1 MCLVVLAWN
10 AVRGRRLVLV
20 GNRDEMHARP
30 TAPMGWWRSPRVLAG
45 RDLSSGGTWLGID
58 TRGRFGVVTN
68 FRTAAAP
75 PSAAP
80 SRGTLIPRYLCGELT
95 PAAFL
100 EALATEADR
109 YAGFSLL
116 LADEHE
122 LGYFCNR
129 AAGPP
134 QLLPAGIYGLSN
146 GTLDAPW
153 PKLVNS
159 RAALAERLRAR
170 PPRADELLD
179 LLADRAP
186 AADADLPD
194 TGVGLAAERR
204 LSAAFILGMEYGTR
218 STSALVLGTDGDGA
232 VVERSY
238 AADGSQTG
246 LRRFRLQHHAP
257 PGPG

>member
-10 AVRGRRLVLV
+10 AVRGQRLVLV
-20 GNRDEMHARP
+20 GNRDELHARP
-30 TAPMGWWRSPRVLAG
+30 TAPMGWWRAPRLLAG
-45 RDLSSGGTWLGID
+45 RDLSAGGTWLGVD
-58 TRGRFGVVTN
+58 GRGRFGVITN
-68 FRTAAAP
+68 FRGGAAP
-75 PSAAP
+75 PPAPP
-80 SRGTLIPRYLCGELT
+80 SRGTLIPRYLAGELA

-100 EALATEADR
+100 GALAAEAHR

-116 LADEHE
+116 VADERE

-146 GTLDAPW
+146 ATLDAPW
-153 PKLVNS
+153 PKLVNR
-159 RAALAERLRAR
+159 RAALAAHLGTAPLRA
-170 PPRADELLD
+170 AELLD

-204 LSAAFILGMEYGTR
+204 LSAAFILGPEYGTR
-218 STSALVLGTDGDGA
+218 STTALVLGVDGRGA
-232 VVERSY
+232 VFERSY
-238 AADGSQTG
+238 AADGAATG
-246 LRRFRLQHHAP
+246 LRRFRLASP
-257 PGPG
+257 AVADCG